1 MERRKIFGLL
11 LGCSLFTLFNVFQ
24 IFPDSSS
31 ASLMFSI
38 VILMGTLWL
47 TEALPL
53 GITALLPLVL
63 FPLLHL
69 ETAQKVSQNYFN
81 STIFLFLGGF
91 IISIAIESTGL
102 HRRIALGLL
111 SILGT
116 TKYGIFLAFTL
127 SSFTLSMFISNTAT
141 ALIITPIALSILKQ
155 IEASIAKDSA
165 EKLAKSL
172 LLSIAYSASIG
183 GIATLIGTPP
193 NLIFQRIYQI
203 NFPDLPQITFARW
216 LGLNFPLAFLFL
228 IVECV
233 LFYFA
238 FLRKVP
244 KKILTEESILI
255 EASGKISSAEVKVL
269 VVFALTCLLWIFRE
283 NIDLSFAVIPGWSN
297 LLGLNRF
304 IDDGTVAI
312 FSALLFFM
320 LPQNLKQNTKPI
332 LNIDALKKVPW
343 DIILLFGGGFAI
355 ADGFE
360 HTGLSNLLAQQIPGF
375 LHFPQFWVIAIA
387 SSVVVATTEFSSNT
401 AVASAFLPIIAA
413 VSIGAEIE
421 PIRLMLPATISA
433 SLAFMLP
440 VSTPPNAVVFSTG
453 RIKIQEMAGYG
464 IMLNIIGIFLVAA
477 YYSFVR

>member
-1 MERRKIFGLL
+1 MERRKIFGLV
-11 LGCSLFTLFNVFQ
+11 LGCLLFTLFNVFH
-24 IFPDSSS
+24 IFPDSPG

-38 VILMGTLWL
+38 VVLMGTLWL

-53 GITALLPLVL
+53 GITALLPIVL

-69 ETAQKVSQNYFN
+69 ETSQKVSQNYFN

-116 TKYGIFLAFTL
+116 TKYGIFSAFTL

-155 IEASIAKDSA
+155 IEAAIAKDSA
-165 EKLAKSL
+165 EKLAKGL
-172 LLSIAYSASIG
+172 LLSVAYSASIG

-203 NFPDLPQITFARW
+203 HFPDLPQITFARW
-216 LGLNFPLAFLFL
+216 LGLNLPLAFLL
-228 IVECV
+228 LVAEYV
-233 LFYFA
+233 LFYFV
-238 FLRKVP
+238 FLRKIP
-244 KKILTEESILI
+244 KKILAEKSVSNET
-255 EASGKISSAEVKVL
+255 SGKISSAESKVL
-269 VVFALTCLLWIFRE
+269 VVFAFTCLLWIFRE
-283 NIDLSFAVIPGWSN
+283 NIDLSFFVVPGWSN
-297 LLGLNRF
+297 LFGLNKF

-312 FSALLFFM
+312 FSALLFFI
-320 LPQNLKQNTKPI
+320 LPRNLKENTKPI
-332 LNIDALKKVPW
+332 LTIDALKKVPW

-360 HTGLSNLLAQQIPGF
+360 NTGLSNLIAQQILGF
-375 LHFPQFWVIAIA
+375 LHFPQFWVIVIT

-413 VSIGAEIE
+413 VSVGAGVE

-453 RIKIQEMAGYG
+453 KIKIQEMAIYG
-464 IMLNIIGIFLVAA
+464 VTLNLIGIFLVAV
-477 YYSFVR
+477 YYSLI

>member
-1 MERRKIFGLL
+1 MERRKIFGFA
-11 LGCSLFTLFNVFQ
+11 LGCLLFTLFNVFQ
-24 IFPDSSS
+24 IFPDSPS

-53 GITALLPLVL
+53 GITALLPLIL

-102 HRRIALGLL
+102 HKRVAFGLL

-116 TKYGIFLAFTL
+116 TKYAIFSAFML

-155 IEASIAKDSA
+155 IEGSIARDSA
-165 EKLAKSL
+165 EKLAKGV
-172 LLSIAYSASIG
+172 LLSVAYSASIG

-203 NFPDLPQITFARW
+203 HFPDLPQITFARW
-216 LGLNFPLAFLFL
+216 LGLNFPLAFLLL
-228 IVECV
+228 IAEYV

-238 FLRKVP
+238 FLRKIP
-244 KKILTEESILI
+244 KKILTGKYILN
-255 EASGKISSAEVKVL
+255 ETLGKISSAESKVL
-269 VVFALTCLLWIFRE
+269 VVFAFTCLLWIFRE
-283 NIDLSFAVIPGWSN
+283 NIDLSFVVIPGWSN
-297 LLGLNRF
+297 LLGLNKF

-312 FSALLFFM
+312 FSALLFFI
-320 LPQNLKQNTKPI
+320 LPQSIKETTKPI
-332 LNIDALKKVPW
+332 LDVNALKKVPW

-360 HTGLSNLLAQQIPGF
+360 HSRLSSLIAQQIFGF
-375 LHFPQFWVIAIA
+375 LHFPQFWIIVIA
-387 SSVVVATTEFSSNT
+387 SSIVVATTEFSSNT

-413 VSIGAEIE
+413 VSVGTGVE
-421 PIRLMLPATISA
+421 PIRLMLPAAISA
-433 SLAFMLP
+433 SLAFMMP
-440 VSTPPNAVVFSTG
+440 VSTPPNAVVFGSG
-453 RIKIQEMAGYG
+453 KIKIQEMAIYG
-464 IMLNIIGIFLVAA
+464 IALNVIGIFLVAA
-477 YYSFVR
+477 YYSFIR